1 MKTIENISFAASAKA
16 NINWKRLCNGMQYKF
31 KLFFPHCGWGG
42 RESNAIPIAIAIV
55 TAIAIAM
62 ATATVSSN
70 KVAHS

>member
-42 RESNAIPIAIAIV
+42 RESNAIPIAIV
-55 TAIAIAM
+55 TET